1 MQKYAEL
8 EPKGCIML
16 HDVQRVKE
24 RLNKALEPCLMYVA
38 IYETCEMEEEG
49 EDFEEP
55 SYEACIMQDNQT
67 VADTTTGRYESLE
80 SVLEEIEDEVSIMV
94 EKYLNQ

>member
-1 MQKYAEL
+1 
-8 EPKGCIML
+8 ML

-38 IYETCEMEEEG
+38 IYETCEVEE
-49 EDFEEP
+49 EDFEGT

-94 EKYLNQ
+94 EKYLNKLNT